1 MLQSRL
7 PGLIMNQMERT
18 FNIVQKALNIT
29 DEQSFL
35 SPPRPPL
42 TDLEFRGYLDSVGR
56 IVRPEQLRRVI
67 YIGGIEPSLRRV
79 VWKHI
84 LNVYPE
90 GMTGKERMDYMKRKA
105 SEYCSLREVWRM
117 AIQGGG
123 GNGGCGHSELA
134 YVTGMVRKDVL
145 RTDRLHPFY
154 AGHDDNQN
162 IASLFNILTTYA
174 LNHPAVSYCQGMS
187 DIASPLLVTMN
198 DEAHAYIC
206 FCAVMRRLSMNFMID
221 GLAMTMKFAHLTE
234 ALQYYDPEFY
244 GYLRA
249 QQADDLLFC
258 YRWLLLEMKREFA
271 FSDSL
276 RMLEVLWSSL
286 PADPPEKELILV
298 SRPFQAIA
306 ESGRGLIGSS
316 SIGAMG
322 GVSHLAVG
330 GVNEQEGVVNKLN
343 SDGTQRETVYTKI
356 CALRRQNSAL
366 SLCSSS
372 ASPSQVK
379 SPSPGG
385 GLNHRFNQSLNE
397 SRLSRSQSREM
408 AMMSPGSN
416 VSAEERKFVF
426 PPTND
431 SEGVVGPGVAKRVT
445 NPFLSPSNLSPGGG
459 HFKDLKHRLAK
470 KSRSKEEPATIEE
483 KEGDAE
489 GTSSSSAGER
499 TPQRV
504 VKSFNEF
511 LNFASAGTKIKWQGR
526 RSQDKEDDKVGGAEG
541 KKGEDQIEQSQEN
554 SEDHDQEDEEEESS
568 PDDTQEYFPM
578 TTSITRELR
587 LELENLDRQVFGV
600 EGYKKLSHQST
611 DTYDE
616 DQVLDTDQL
625 RNKVSAEIDIDPHE
639 ISKCPPESEESLS
652 NGLKAQLDL
661 EKRLSTC
668 SITNNDVFV
677 WENPLNQFPSSASIG
692 SLTENVE
699 VETVPPQ
706 TDGLPPGLSMFVD
719 PLELSN
725 QMANSSCEEA
735 AEAAALMTSSG
746 HPLNM
751 SIRMPGTLP
760 PPPEFGGGNPF
771 LMFLSLT
778 LLLQHRDFVMK
789 SGLDYNEMAMHFDK
803 MVRKHNVT
811 RTLNQARQMYSDYLA
826 SFKGRLGSVSG
837 NSGDRE
843 GEGNQRVV

>member
-1 MLQSRL
+1 
-7 PGLIMNQMERT
+7 MNHVEKT
-18 FNIVQKALNIT
+18 FSIVQKALNIT
-29 DEQSFL
+29 DEQSFM

-42 TDLEFRGYLDSVGR
+42 TDAEFRSYCDSVGR
-56 IVRPEQLRRVI
+56 IIQPEQLRRVI
-67 YIGGIEPSLRRV
+67 YIGGIDPSLRRV

-84 LNVYPE
+84 LNVYPD

-105 SEYCSLREVWRM
+105 NEYFCLRDVWRT
-117 AIQGGG
+117 AIQ
-123 GNGGCGHSELA
+123 NGCSNSELA

-154 AGHDDNQN
+154 AGNDDNQN

-206 FCAVMRRLSMNFMID
+206 FCAVMRRVYMNFMID

-234 ALQYYDPEFY
+234 ALQYYDPEFFQ
-244 GYLRA
+244 YLRD

-298 SRPFQAIA
+298 SRAFVAAPDAA
-306 ESGRGLIGSS
+306 L
-316 SIGAMG
+316 
-322 GVSHLAVG
+322 VG
-330 GVNEQEGVVNKLN
+330 GETGGEDSIAKLN
-343 SDGTQRETVYTKI
+343 ADGTPRETVYTKI
-356 CALRRQNSAL
+356 CALRRQNSTL

-372 ASPSQVK
+372 ASPSQLK
-379 SPSPGG
+379 SPSSGG
-385 GLNHRFNQSLNE
+385 EGMRFNQSLDE
-397 SRLSRSQSREM
+397 SRLSRSQSSREM
-408 AMMSPGSN
+408 QVKDGG
-416 VSAEERKFVF
+416 EEKKFVF
-426 PPTND
+426 PPNEQST
-431 SEGVVGPGVAKRVT
+431 GPGVAKRVT
-445 NPFLSPSNLSPGGG
+445 NPFLSPSGLSPGG
-459 HFKDLKHRLAK
+459 HFKDLKERLVK
-470 KSRSKEEPATIEE
+470 KSGLGGKRDEMTIEE
-483 KEGDAE
+483 KVDQE
-489 GTSSSSAGER
+489 AGGEEK

-511 LNFASAGTKIKWQGR
+511 LNFASAGAKSKWPGKRTESVEEEELKQM
-526 RSQDKEDDKVGGAEG
+526 KKVEVANDDE
-541 KKGEDQIEQSQEN
+541 EQE
-554 SEDHDQEDEEEESS
+554 EEEESS

-578 TTSITRELR
+578 TTSITRELK
-587 LELENLDRQVFGV
+587 LELESLDRQVFGG
-600 EGYKKLSHQST
+600 EGGYKKLSHLST
-611 DTYDE
+611 DTYEEEVEGAQVEEDE
-616 DQVLDTDQL
+616 KEVEREQE
-625 RNKVSAEIDIDPHE
+625 K
-639 ISKCPPESEESLS
+639 LS

-668 SITNNDVFV
+668 SIGNSDVFI

-692 SLTENVE
+692 SFPENVE
-699 VETVPPQ
+699 IETVPPQ
-706 TDGLPPGLSMFVD
+706 PELPPGLSMFVD

-735 AEAAALMTSSG
+735 AEAAALMTSAG
-746 HPLNM
+746 NPLNM
-751 SIRMPGTLP
+751 STSRTPGQLP
-760 PPPEFGGGNPF
+760 APPEFGGGNPF

-778 LLLQHRDFVMK
+778 LLLQHRDFVVK
-789 SGLDYNEMAMHFDK
+789 NQLDYNEMAMHFDK

-811 RTLNQARQMYSDYLA
+811 KTLNQARQMYSDYLA
-826 SFKGRLGSVSG
+826 GFRGRLGVSG
-837 NSGDRE
+837 ETESGKRA
-843 GEGNQRVV
+843 